1 MGFGQVLVPNVI
13 HSGGIMRS
21 IMAMFSKSPFR
32 PLVSHIE
39 KVRACVDQLKPL
51 FAALEGHDY
60 QAVMDISEVIIK
72 FEHEADTIKDQIR
85 KSLKES
91 VFFAVDKRDFMH
103 LLSAQDDIA
112 DAVEDLAVLLRI
124 KNLETPDVIKEPLVD
139 LVNHIINTANQAC
152 DIICELDT
160 LLEAS
165 FGGAE
170 AEKVEKMSSEL
181 GTAEWEADR
190 KQFLL
195 AQKLYSLDDKIKP
208 ADLMLWNEVI
218 KNLGSVADESEKV
231 GKILRLFISN

>member
-1 MGFGQVLVPNVI
+1 
-13 HSGGIMRS
+13 
-21 IMAMFSKSPFR
+21 MFSKSPFR

-39 KVRACVDQLKPL
+39 KVRACVGQLKPL
-51 FAALEGHDY
+51 FMALEGHDY
-60 QAVMDISEVIIK
+60 QAVMEISEVIIK
-72 FEHEADTIKDQIR
+72 FEHEADMVKDQIR
-85 KSLKES
+85 QSIGQT
-91 VFFAVDKRDFMH
+91 VFFAVDKRDFMQ

-112 DAVEDLAVLLRI
+112 DSVEDLAVLLRI
-124 KNLETPDVIKEPLVD
+124 KNLETPGVIREPLLD
-139 LVNHIINTANQAC
+139 LVNHAIMTANMAC
-152 DIICELDT
+152 DLICELDT

-170 AEKVEKMSSEL
+170 AEKVEKAVSEL

-190 KQFLL
+190 KQFLM
-195 AQKLYSLDDKIKP
+195 AQKLYSLDEEIKP